1 MTVPFKKIAES
12 LSGVLPVDLAD
23 DVKKN
28 VRAVVQSSLEKM
40 DLVTREELTV
50 QEKVLERTRSQ
61 LEELQQ
67 RVTELEDA
75 LKRSADS

>member
-40 DLVTREELTV
+40 DLVTREELEV
-50 QEKVLERTRSQ
+50 QEKILLRTREK
-61 LEELQQ
+61 LEALEA
-67 RVTELEDA
+67 RITELEQNPDPP
-75 LKRSADS
+75 SD